1 MVNSLSDVRII
12 RADPSELNDVLEI
25 LDEASRWL
33 KAKGFESQWKLS
45 PMFRDMIKGNID
57 QGDVYMI
64 KDPQGTIGTITLQW
78 SDRKYW
84 GDMPLDAGYIHK
96 FAIKRSRSGQRLGIR
111 TLQWA
116 EAKTRKEGKKF
127 LRLDCLANNS
137 VIREYY
143 EKYGFV
149 HIRDTMAPGW
159 KASLYEKKL

>member
-1 MVNSLSDVRII
+1 MVSSLSEVRII
-12 RADPSELNDVLEI
+12 RAEPSELNEVLEI
-25 LDEASRWL
+25 LEEASRWL
-33 KAKGFESQWKLS
+33 TARGFESQWKPS
-45 PMFRDMIKGNID
+45 PALHQLIRDSID

-64 KDPQGTIGTITLQW
+64 KDAQGTIGTITLQW
-78 SDRKYW
+78 TDMKYW
-84 GDMPLDAGYIHK
+84 GDMSPDAGYIHK

-116 EAKTRKEGKKF
+116 EAKTKKEGKKF
-127 LRLDCLANNS
+127 LRLDCLANNRI
-137 VIREYY
+137 IREYY